1 MFRLSRS
8 TFVHRL
14 ASASLA
20 AAMLGLT
27 PIGTFAQEGP
37 TSFPSRPIRILV
49 PFPPGGAADT
59 FARFI
64 GDRLSQTWGQPVL
77 VDNRP
82 GGGGIVAT
90 QAAAKS
96 PADGYTLLVVTVGH
110 AVNPHLYAKLPY
122 DTEKELQ
129 PVAQLASLPSVL
141 VVNNN
146 VAARNVAEL
155 LSLARAQPGKLT
167 FASSGNATTSHV
179 AGAMLASLAKVN
191 LLHVPYK
198 GSAPAITDLIGGQV
212 DMIIDPLTSSAQH
225 IKAGK
230 LRALAVSTAK
240 RSPLVPDL
248 PTLAEAGVPGYDFS
262 AWFLMLAPSGVPV
275 PIVKKLNDEVQRI
288 MATPETREKFQ
299 VLGAEPGHGSP
310 QELQRFLSDEI
321 KRYAAVVKA
330 SGMRAE

>member
-1 MFRLSRS
+1 
-8 TFVHRL
+8 
-14 ASASLA
+14 
-20 AAMLGLT
+20 MLGLA
-27 PIGTFAQEGP
+27 PSGTFAQEGP
-37 TSFPSRPIRILV
+37 TSYPSRPIRILV

-96 PADGYTLLVVTVGH
+96 PADGYNLLVVTVGH

-129 PVAQLASLPSVL
+129 PVAQLATLPSVL
-141 VVNNN
+141 VVHNN
-146 VAARNVAEL
+146 VPARNVAEL
-155 LSLARAQPGKLT
+155 LTLAKAQPGKLT

>member
-8 TFVHRL
+8 TFVRRL
-14 ASASLA
+14 ASASLTA
-20 AAMLGLT
+20 AVLGIAPL
-27 PIGTFAQEGP
+27 GAFAQESA

-64 GDRLSQTWGQPVL
+64 GDRLSRAWGQPVL

-90 QAAAKS
+90 QAAVKS

-122 DTEKELQ
+122 DTEKDLQ
-129 PVAQLASLPSVL
+129 PVARLATLPSVL

-146 VAARNVAEL
+146 VAAHNVADL
-155 LSLARAQPGKLT
+155 LALAKAEPGKLT
-167 FASSGNATTSHV
+167 YASSGNATTSHV
-179 AGAMLASLAKVN
+179 AGAMLTSLAKVN
-191 LLHVPYK
+191 VMHVPYK

-225 IKAGK
+225 IKSGK
-230 LRALAVSTAK
+230 LRALAVSTSK
-240 RSPLVPDL
+240 RSPLAPEL
-248 PTLAEAGVPGYDFS
+248 PTLAEAGVPGYDFA
-262 AWFLMLAPSGVPV
+262 AWFLMLAPSGVPA

-288 MATPETREKFQ
+288 MATTETREKFH